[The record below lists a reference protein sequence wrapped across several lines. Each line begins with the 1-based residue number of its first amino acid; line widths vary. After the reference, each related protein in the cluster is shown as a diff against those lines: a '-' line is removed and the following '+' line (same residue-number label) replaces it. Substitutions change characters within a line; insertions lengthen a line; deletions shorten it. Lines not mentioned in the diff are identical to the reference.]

1 MMEQF
6 CKDVI
11 RFLQLSYSD
20 AYHFEIAVSPTTSL
34 IDDITLR
41 IETDDNHVR
50 VINDGATQYIYALY
64 RLGGYSVERNQYTW
78 QKELI
83 DIIEGS

>member
-1 MMEQF
+1 MEQF

-11 RFLQLSYSD
+11 RFLKSLYSD
-20 AYHFEIAVSPTTSL
+20 EYYFEIEVGPATGL

-41 IETDDNHVR
+41 IETDDNYVR
-50 VINDGATQYIYALY
+50 VINGGATQYVYALY
-64 RLGGYSVERNQYTW
+64 RLGGYIEERNQYAW

>member
-1 MMEQF
+1 MEYF
-6 CKDVI
+6 CEDVI
-11 RFLQLSYSD
+11 YFLASEYD
-20 AYHFEIAVSPTTSL
+20 NTYHFEIENNPVGL

-41 IETDDNHVR
+41 ITTDNYVK
-50 VINDGATQYIYALY
+50 VIDGGAMQFIYALY
-64 RLGGYSVERNQYTW
+64 RLHAYSKERNQYTW

>member
-1 MMEQF
+1 MEQF
-6 CKDVI
+6 CKDII
-11 RFLQLSYSD
+11 RFLKSLYSD
-20 AYHFEIAVSPTTSL
+20 KYYFEIEVSPTIGL

-41 IETDDNHVR
+41 IETDNNYVR
-50 VINDGATQYIYALY
+50 VINGGATQYIYALY
-64 RLGGYSVERNQYTW
+64 RLGGYSEERNQYTW